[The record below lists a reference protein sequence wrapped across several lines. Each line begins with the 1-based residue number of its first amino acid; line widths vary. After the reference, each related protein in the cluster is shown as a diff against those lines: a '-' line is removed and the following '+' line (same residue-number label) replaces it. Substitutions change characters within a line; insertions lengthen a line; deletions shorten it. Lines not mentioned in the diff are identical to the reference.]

1 MKKLA
6 IGCGIL
12 LVVLLVGGAVAA
24 YVIYSKVKSTVAEF
38 AALGEIPAIERG
50 VRNTATFTP
59 PDSGEL
65 TEAQVA
71 RYVKVQQDVR
81 ALLGPRFDEF
91 QTKYAELS
99 KRMEKNQGT
108 ALDAPSVIAAYRDL
122 ARTYVDAKKA
132 QVESLNRAGFSLGEY
147 RWVRQQ
153 AYAAIG
159 MPVMDVDVV
168 QVHRGRDLRQGARA
182 ATYAEPGRLD
192 GAHRSRGQQGAGG
205 AAQEATRGQRGAE
218 LFRAVTI
225 GARYC

>member
-6 IGCGIL
+6 VGCGIL
-12 LVVLLVGGAVAA
+12 LVLLLVGGAVAA
-24 YVIYSKVKSTVAEF
+24 YIVYSKVKSTVAEF

-50 VRNTATFTP
+50 VRNTETFSP
-59 PDSGEL
+59 PPSGEL

-81 ALLGPRFDEF
+81 SLLGARFDQF

-99 KRMEKNQGT
+99 KRMDKNQGT

-122 ARTYVDAKKA
+122 ARTFVDAKKA
-132 QVESLNRAGFSLGEY
+132 QVEALNRAAFSLSEY

-159 MPVMDVDVV
+159 MPVMDLDVSKFIEDV
-168 QVHRGRDLRQGARA
+168 TSGRTPDQQRTPSLGGSMGPAGPEVNKTLVAPHKKVLEDNA
-182 ATYAEPGRLD
+182 ALSYFGL
-192 GAHRSRGQQGAGG
+192 
-205 AAQEATRGQRGAE
+205 
-218 LFRAVTI
+218 
-225 GARYC
+225 

>member
-12 LVVLLVGGAVAA
+12 LVVLMVGGAVAA
-24 YVIYSKVKSTVAEF
+24 YIVYSKVKSTVAEF

-50 VRNTATFTP
+50 VRNTSTFTP

-81 ALLGPRFDEF
+81 ALLGARFDEF

-99 KRMEKNQGT
+99 KRMDSHQNT

-132 QVESLNRAGFSLGEY
+132 QVEALNRAAFSLSEY

-159 MPVMDVDVV
+159 MPVMDLDVSKFIEEV
-168 QVHRGRDLRQGARA
+168 TSGRTPDQQHTPSLGGSMGPTGPEVNKTLVAPHKKVLEDNA
-182 ATYAEPGRLD
+182 ALSYFGL
-192 GAHRSRGQQGAGG
+192 
-205 AAQEATRGQRGAE
+205 
-218 LFRAVTI
+218 
-225 GARYC
+225 

>member
-38 AALGEIPAIERG
+38 AALGEVPAIERG
-50 VRNTATFTP
+50 VRNTDTFTP

-108 ALDAPSVIAAYRDL
+108 ALDAPSVIAAYTDL

-159 MPVMDVDVV
+159 MPVMDVDVSKFIEDV
-168 QVHRGRDLRQGARA
+168 TSGKAPEQQHTPRLGGSMGPTGPEVNKALVAPHKKQLEDNA
-182 ATYAEPGRLD
+182 ALSYFGL
-192 GAHRSRGQQGAGG
+192 
-205 AAQEATRGQRGAE
+205 
-218 LFRAVTI
+218 
-225 GARYC
+225 

>member
-50 VRNTATFTP
+50 VRNTDTFTP

-108 ALDAPSVIAAYRDL
+108 ALDAPSVIGR
-122 ARTYVDAKKA
+122 
-132 QVESLNRAGFSLGEY
+132 
-147 RWVRQQ
+147 
-153 AYAAIG
+153 
-159 MPVMDVDVV
+159 
-168 QVHRGRDLRQGARA
+168 VHRPRA
-182 ATYAEPGRLD
+182 HVRRREKGPGRVAQPRRASPWASIA
-192 GAHRSRGQQGAGG
+192 GCGSRP
-205 AAQEATRGQRGAE
+205 TRPSG
-218 LFRAVTI
+218 
-225 GARYC
+225 CP